1 MNLSNSIFCTYEELE
16 NENKLTYTV
25 VYDSIPDHS
34 NLVSIEGWEKKYL
47 VEWRWRFLQ
56 FNDRKVVEISYQ
68 NKNKERYYMNK
79 YGEWVK
85 RNISNI
91 YDKLVIEE
99 YYYYTI

>member
-1 MNLSNSIFCTYEELE
+1 MNLSNSIFCTYDELE

-25 VYDSIPDHS
+25 VYDSIPDHTNS
-34 NLVSIEGWEKKYL
+34 VPIKGWEKKYL

-56 FNDRKVVEISYQ
+56 SDDRKVVEISYQ
-68 NKNKERYYMNK
+68 NKNNERYYMSK

-85 RNISNI
+85 RNIPDI
-91 YDKLVIEE
+91 YDKFVIEE